1 MRGGGCAPVR
11 PEPPVRELSPANTT
25 QEIRGAFARMSDTAP
40 ASLAFFLRCVTQGVW
55 A

>member
-1 MRGGGCAPVR
+1 MRGGGCAPEK

-25 QEIRGAFARMSDTAP
+25 QEIRAADAGMFRIAP
-40 ASLAFFLRCVTQGVW
+40 APSVFFLRSAPQGVW

>member
-11 PEPPVRELSPANTT
+11 PEPPARELSPANTT
-25 QEIRGAFARMSDTAP
+25 QEIRAVDAGMFRIAP
-40 ASLAFFLRCVTQGVW
+40 APSVFFLRSAPRGVW